1 MEFNRPRSAPLVAAR
16 GSIQKERTAM
26 PRWFTRNDNW
36 DFGGKPSPDGAEHG
50 EPKGRKRRLATTFV
64 FTTLFFAGASLAAF
78 AGDRFSA
85 SIAEDNSAA
94 IESTTT
100 ASDGTA
106 SSEAAPAADTSA
118 ADTSAAPA
126 TDDSIPAPESTPAPA
141 APDTTASSGS
151 ADVADSNAGTSDGGF
166 TQVSKASSSGQASSS
181 SPSATSTPASS
192 QGHAGHRSSARND
205 AQSQW
210 VQLRKVLLPKTKP
223 APKPEIEGPASAAT
237 VWLNSPLPDPTPP
250 AVRLS
255 PKFAA
260 NLKQAAKSGG
270 VDWAVMLGILRA
282 RGATGRIPADRVTLN
297 RLASRLDSF
306 GPSRGDWSRIVAYS
320 GDSRFADKA
329 AALARY
335 NRAVGIDA
343 LVNGLEASKAAIASK
358 VLGDP
363 SISIYQ
369 GGRSDIVSNKID
381 VRVLAMIAYL
391 RESFGSV
398 TVSCLL
404 SGHRLYARPGVV
416 SAHIYGRAVDI
427 SAVGGVPIQGHQQPG
442 GITERTVREILLA
455 PAEVMPRQVISLLGL
470 GGPSFPLADHYNHIH
485 IGY

>member
-1 MEFNRPRSAPLVAAR
+1 
-16 GSIQKERTAM
+16 M

-36 DFGGKPSPDGAEHG
+36 DFGGTPSPDEAQAG
-50 EPKGRKRRLATTFV
+50 EPKRKRRLATTFV

-85 SIAEDNSAA
+85 TIADDNSAA

-100 ASDGTA
+100 TA
-106 SSEAAPAADTSA
+106 DESSSEAAPAADE
-118 ADTSAAPA
+118 SAAPA
-126 TDDSIPAPESTPAPA
+126 ADESASSSDASAAPAPA
-141 APDTTASSGS
+141 TDESAPADSG
-151 ADVADSNAGTSDGGF
+151 DVADSTAGTSDNGF
-166 TQVSKASSSGQASSS
+166 TQVSSGSSSVQDPSSSATGNSSS
-181 SPSATSTPASS
+181 STGRGAK
-192 QGHAGHRSSARND
+192 RSGGRRND
-205 AQSQW
+205 AQAQW
-210 VQLRKVLLPKTKP
+210 QQLRKVLLPKTKP
-223 APKPEIEGPASAAT
+223 APKPEIEGPANAAT
-237 VWLNSPLPDPTPP
+237 IWLNSPLPDPTPP
-250 AVRLS
+250 ATRLS

-260 NLKQAAKSGG
+260 NLKKAAKSGG

-282 RGATGRIPADRVTLN
+282 RGATGHIPADRVTLN
-297 RLASRLDSF
+297 RLATRLDSF
-306 GPSRGDWSRIVAYS
+306 GPARGDWSRIVAYS
-320 GDSRFADKA
+320 GDSRFADRA
-329 AALARY
+329 TALARY
-335 NRAVGIDA
+335 DRAVGLDA
-343 LVNGLEASKAAIASK
+343 LVNGLETSKAAIASK
-358 VLGDP
+358 VLSDA
-363 SISIYQ
+363 SISIYA
-369 GGRSDIVSNKID
+369 GGRNDIISNKID

-427 SAVGGVPIQGHQQPG
+427 SAIGGVPIQGHQQPG
-442 GITERTVREILLA
+442 GITERTVREILQV

>member
-1 MEFNRPRSAPLVAAR
+1 
-16 GSIQKERTAM
+16 M
-26 PRWFTRNDNW
+26 PRWFTRNENW
-36 DFGGKPSPDGAEHG
+36 DFGGKPSPDEAEPG

-64 FTTLFFAGASLAAF
+64 FTTLFFAGASLAAV
-78 AGDRFSA
+78 AGNRFSA

-94 IESTTT
+94 IETTT
-100 ASDGTA
+100 TVADDSSAS
-106 SSEAAPAADTSA
+106 E
-118 ADTSAAPA
+118 AAPA
-126 TDDSIPAPESTPAPA
+126 TDDSVAPA
-141 APDTTASSGS
+141 TDVSAAPAPDTSSS
-151 ADVADSNAGTSDGGF
+151 SDSSDVADSSTGTSDGGF
-166 TQVSKASSSGQASSS
+166 TQVSSASSSGQVTSSGATGTSSS
-181 SPSATSTPASS
+181 SK
-192 QGHAGHRSSARND
+192 GHSGRRSDVRRND
-205 AQSQW
+205 PQSQW

-223 APKPEIEGPASAAT
+223 APKPEIEGPVNAAT
-237 VWLNSPLPDPTPP
+237 IWLNSPLPDPTPP

-255 PKFAA
+255 PKFAS
-260 NLKQAAKSGG
+260 NLKLAAKSAG
-270 VDWAVMLGILRA
+270 VDWAVMLGVLRA
-282 RGATGRIPADRVTLN
+282 RGATGHIPADRVTLG

-329 AALARY
+329 SALARY
-335 NRAVGIDA
+335 DRAVGLDA
-343 LVNGLEASKAAIASK
+343 LVNGLESSKAAIASK
-358 VLGDP
+358 VLADP
-363 SISIYQ
+363 NISMYQ
-369 GGRSDIVSNKID
+369 GGRADIVANKID

-427 SAVGGVPIQGHQQPG
+427 SAVGGVSIQGHQQPG

>member
-1 MEFNRPRSAPLVAAR
+1 
-16 GSIQKERTAM
+16 M

-36 DFGGKPSPDGAEHG
+36 DFGGKPSPDQAQAG
-50 EPKGRKRRLATTFV
+50 EPKRKRRLATTFV

-85 SIAEDNSAA
+85 QIAEDNPSA
-94 IESTTT
+94 IESTT
-100 ASDGTA
+100 DA
-106 SSEAAPAADTSA
+106 SSPDAASAADESAAPAVDESASSSDASAAPTPTADTSA
-118 ADTSAAPA
+118 PAD
-126 TDDSIPAPESTPAPA
+126 
-141 APDTTASSGS
+141 S
-151 ADVADSNAGTSDGGF
+151 ADVADSTAGTSDNGF
-166 TQVSKASSSGQASSS
+166 TQVSSGSPSSAQDSSS
-181 SPSATSTPASS
+181 SATSNSSSS
-192 QGHAGHRSSARND
+192 QGGGAKRSGGRRND
-205 AQSQW
+205 AQAQW
-210 VQLRKVLLPKTKP
+210 QQLRKVLLPKTKP
-223 APKPEIEGPASAAT
+223 APKPEIEGPQSAAT
-237 VWLNSPLPDPTPP
+237 IWLNSPLPDPTPP
-250 AVRLS
+250 ATRLS

-260 NLKQAAKSGG
+260 NLKKAAKSGG

-282 RGATGRIPADRVTLN
+282 RGATGHIPADRVTLN

-306 GPSRGDWSRIVAYS
+306 GPARGDWSRVVAYS

-329 AALARY
+329 TALARY
-335 NRAVGIDA
+335 DRAVGLDA

-358 VLGDP
+358 VLSDP
-363 SISIYQ
+363 SISIYA
-369 GGRSDIVSNKID
+369 GGRSDIISNKID

-404 SGHRLYARPGVV
+404 SGHRLYARPGVI

-442 GITERTVREILLA
+442 GITERTVREILFA

>member
-1 MEFNRPRSAPLVAAR
+1 
-16 GSIQKERTAM
+16 M
-26 PRWFTRNDNW
+26 PRWFTRNENW
-36 DFGGKPSPDGAEHG
+36 DFGGKPAPDEAESG

-100 ASDGTA
+100 TSDDS
-106 SSEAAPAADTSA
+106 SSEAAPAADESA
-118 ADTSAAPA
+118 APDASPAAPESAVPAPDTSA
-126 TDDSIPAPESTPAPA
+126 
-141 APDTTASSGS
+141 SSDS
-151 ADVADSNAGTSDGGF
+151 ADAADSSAGTSDGGF
-166 TQVSKASSSGQASSS
+166 TQVSSGSSSSSTQASSS
-181 SPSATSTPASS
+181 SATSNSS
-192 QGHAGHRSSARND
+192 SSKGHGPRSGGRRND

-237 VWLNSPLPDPTPP
+237 IWLNTPLPDPTPP

-260 NLKQAAKSGG
+260 NLQQAAKSGG

-282 RGATGRIPADRVTLN
+282 RGATGHIPADRVTLN
-297 RLASRLDSF
+297 RLAVRLDSF

-329 AALARY
+329 SALARY
-335 NRAVGIDA
+335 DRAVGIDA
-343 LVNGLEASKAAIASK
+343 LVNGLEATKAAIASK
-358 VLGDP
+358 VLSDP
-363 SISIYQ
+363 NVSIYQ
-369 GGRSDIVSNKID
+369 GGRNDIISNKVD

-398 TVSCLL
+398 TVSCLV

-427 SAVGGVPIQGHQQPG
+427 SAVGGVAIQGHQQPG
-442 GITERTVREILLA
+442 GITERTVREILFA

-470 GGPSFPLADHYNHIH
+470 GGPSFPLADHSNHIH

>member
-1 MEFNRPRSAPLVAAR
+1 
-16 GSIQKERTAM
+16 M

-36 DFGGKPSPDGAEHG
+36 DFGGKPSPDEAEPG

-94 IESTTT
+94 IESATT

-106 SSEAAPAADTSA
+106 SPEAAPA

-141 APDTTASSGS
+141 PDTSSGS
-151 ADVADSNAGTSDGGF
+151 SDVADSNAGTSDGGF
-166 TQVSKASSSGQASSS
+166 TQVSKAASSGQAS
-181 SPSATSTPASS
+181 SPSATSTSS
-192 QGHAGHRSSARND
+192 SSKGHAGHRSNGRND

-255 PKFAA
+255 PKFAS
-260 NLKQAAKSGG
+260 NLKRAAKSGG

-282 RGATGRIPADRVTLN
+282 RGATGHMPADRVTLN

-329 AALARY
+329 SALARY
-335 NRAVGIDA
+335 DRAVGLDA
-343 LVNGLEASKAAIASK
+343 LVNGLESAKAEIASK
-358 VLGDP
+358 ILTDR
-363 SISIYQ
+363 SISIYP
-369 GGRSDIVSNKID
+369 GGRADIIADKID
-381 VRVLAMIAYL
+381 VRVLAMISYL

-416 SAHIYGRAVDI
+416 SAHIYGRAADI
-427 SAVGGVPIQGHQQPG
+427 SAIGGVPIQGHQQPG
-442 GITERTVREILLA
+442 GITERAVREILLA

>member
-1 MEFNRPRSAPLVAAR
+1 
-16 GSIQKERTAM
+16 M
-26 PRWFTRNDNW
+26 PRWFTRNENW
-36 DFGGKPSPDGAEHG
+36 DFGGKPDPEQAPTG
-50 EPKGRKRRLATTFV
+50 EPKGRKRRLAKTFV
-64 FTTLFFAGASLAAF
+64 FTTLFFAGASLAAV
-78 AGDRFSA
+78 AGNFSA
-85 SIAEDNSAA
+85 SIAEDNSSA
-94 IESTTT
+94 IETTT
-100 ASDGTA
+100 TTSDDSSSATA
-106 SSEAAPAADTSA
+106 PAADESAAPAADEPASSS
-118 ADTSAAPA
+118 DTSAAADSSAPA
-126 TDDSIPAPESTPAPA
+126 TNPA
-141 APDTTASSGS
+141 ASTDS
-151 ADVADSNAGTSDGGF
+151 ANVADSSAGTSDGGF
-166 TQVSKASSSGQASSS
+166 TQVSSGSSS
-181 SPSATSTPASS
+181 STSS
-192 QGHAGHRSSARND
+192 QGSSSSATGNSSSSTGGSTRRSGGRRND
-205 AQSQW
+205 AQRQW
-210 VQLRKVLLPKTKP
+210 VQLRKVLLPKSKP
-223 APKPEIEGPASAAT
+223 APKPEIEGPANAAT
-237 VWLNSPLPDPTPP
+237 IWLNSPLPDPTPP

-270 VDWAVMLGILRA
+270 VDWAVLLGILRA
-282 RGATGRIPADRVTLN
+282 RGATGHIPADRVTLG

-306 GPSRGDWSRIVAYS
+306 GPSRGDWSRVVAYS

-329 AALARY
+329 TALARY
-335 NRAVGIDA
+335 DRAIGLDA

-358 VLGDP
+358 VLSDP
-363 SISIYQ
+363 NISIYQ
-369 GGRSDIVSNKID
+369 GGRNDIVSNKVD

-427 SAVGGVPIQGHQQPG
+427 SAIGGVPIQGHQQPG
-442 GITERTVREILLA
+442 GITERAVREILLS

>member
-1 MEFNRPRSAPLVAAR
+1 
-16 GSIQKERTAM
+16 M
-26 PRWFTRNDNW
+26 PRWFTRNENW
-36 DFGGKPSPDGAEHG
+36 DFGGKPSPEEAAG
-50 EPKGRKRRLATTFV
+50 EPKRRKRRLATTFV

-100 ASDGTA
+100 ASDDTA
-106 SSEAAPAADTSA
+106 SSAAAPAADPSA
-118 ADTSAAPA
+118 ADNSAAPA
-126 TDDSIPAPESTPAPA
+126 TDDSIPAPESTPAA
-141 APDTTASSGS
+141 DTSDS
-151 ADVADSNAGTSDGGF
+151 ADVVDSNAGTSDGGF
-166 TQVSKASSSGQASSS
+166 TQVSSASSSGQASSS
-181 SPSATSTPASS
+181 STPSTGSS
-192 QGHAGHRSSARND
+192 SSKGHTGQRSSGRND
-205 AQSQW
+205 PQSQW

-223 APKPEIEGPASAAT
+223 APKPEIEGPANAAT
-237 VWLNSPLPDPTPP
+237 IWLNSPLPDPTPP

-255 PKFAA
+255 PTFAS
-260 NLKQAAKSGG
+260 NLKSAAKSGG
-270 VDWAVMLGILRA
+270 IDWAVMLGILRA
-282 RGATGRIPADRVTLN
+282 RGATGHIPADRVTLN

-329 AALARY
+329 SALARY
-335 NRAVGIDA
+335 DRAVGLDA
-343 LVNGLEASKAAIASK
+343 LVNGLESAKAEIASK
-358 VLGDP
+358 ILTDK
-363 SISIYQ
+363 SISIYA
-369 GGRSDIVSNKID
+369 GGRSDIVANKID

-416 SAHIYGRAVDI
+416 SAHIYGRAADI

>member
-1 MEFNRPRSAPLVAAR
+1 
-16 GSIQKERTAM
+16 M

-36 DFGGKPSPDGAEHG
+36 DFGGRPGPDEPATG
-50 EPKGRKRRLATTFV
+50 EPKRRKRRLATTFV
-64 FTTLFFAGASLAAF
+64 FTTLFFAGASLAAV
-78 AGDRFSA
+78 AGNFMSA
-85 SIAEDNSAA
+85 QIAEDTPATD
-94 IESTTT
+94 STTT
-100 ASDGTA
+100 ADGTA
-106 SSEAAPAADTSA
+106 ADGTAAPVSDQAATPDESATSSDA
-118 ADTSAAPA
+118 SAVP
-126 TDDSIPAPESTPAPA
+126 
-141 APDTTASSGS
+141 APDTSSSSDS
-151 ADVADSNAGTSDGGF
+151 AAVADSTAGTSDSGF
-166 TQVSKASSSGQASSS
+166 TQVSSGSPTSSQDGSSTATSNTSSSKGRGAK
-181 SPSATSTPASS
+181 
-192 QGHAGHRSSARND
+192 RSGGRRND

-210 VQLRKVLLPKTKP
+210 QQLRKVLLPKTKP

-237 VWLNSPLPDPTPP
+237 IWLNSPLPDPTPP

-255 PKFAA
+255 PKFAT
-260 NLKQAAKSGG
+260 NLKKAAKSGG

-282 RGATGRIPADRVTLN
+282 RGATGHMPADRVTLS
-297 RLASRLDSF
+297 RLATRLDSF

-320 GDSRFADKA
+320 GDSRFADRA
-329 AALARY
+329 TALARY
-335 NRAVGIDA
+335 DRAVGLDA
-343 LVNGLEASKAAIASK
+343 LVNGLEAAKPAIASK
-358 VLGDP
+358 VLSDP
-363 SISIYQ
+363 NISIYQ
-369 GGRSDIVSNKID
+369 GGRNDIVSDKID

-427 SAVGGVPIQGHQQPG
+427 SAIGGVPIQGHQQPG
-442 GITERTVREILLA
+442 GITERTVREILMA

>member
-1 MEFNRPRSAPLVAAR
+1 
-16 GSIQKERTAM
+16 M
-26 PRWFTRNDNW
+26 PRWFTRNENW
-36 DFGGKPSPDGAEHG
+36 DFGGKPSPDEAESG

-85 SIAEDNSAA
+85 QIAEDNSAA

-100 ASDGTA
+100 ADESSSD
-106 SSEAAPAADTSA
+106 AAPAADESA
-118 ADTSAAPA
+118 APAADESASSSDASAPAPTADTSAPA
-126 TDDSIPAPESTPAPA
+126 DSAE
-141 APDTTASSGS
+141 
-151 ADVADSNAGTSDGGF
+151 VADSTAGTSDNGF
-166 TQVSKASSSGQASSS
+166 TQVSSGSPSSAQDSSS
-181 SPSATSTPASS
+181 SATSNSSSS
-192 QGHAGHRSSARND
+192 QGRGAKRSGGRRND
-205 AQSQW
+205 AQAQW
-210 VQLRKVLLPKTKP
+210 QQLRKVLLPKTKP
-223 APKPEIEGPASAAT
+223 APKPEIEGPQSAAT
-237 VWLNSPLPDPTPP
+237 IWLNSPLPDPTPP
-250 AVRLS
+250 ATRLS

-260 NLKQAAKSGG
+260 NLKKAAKSGG

-282 RGATGRIPADRVTLN
+282 RGATGHIPADRVTLN

-306 GPSRGDWSRIVAYS
+306 GPARGDWSRVVAYS

-329 AALARY
+329 TALARY
-335 NRAVGIDA
+335 NRAVGLDA

-358 VLGDP
+358 VLSAP
-363 SISIYQ
+363 SISIYA
-369 GGRSDIVSNKID
+369 GGRSDIISNKID

>member
-1 MEFNRPRSAPLVAAR
+1 
-16 GSIQKERTAM
+16 M
-26 PRWFTRNDNW
+26 PRWFTRNENW
-36 DFGGKPSPDGAEHG
+36 DFGGKPSPDEAESG

-64 FTTLFFAGASLAAF
+64 FTTLFFAGASLTAV
-78 AGDRFSA
+78 AGNLFSA
-85 SIAEDNSAA
+85 QVADDNSTAL
-94 IESTTT
+94 ESTTT
-100 ASDGTA
+100 TPSDDASAAADD
-106 SSEAAPAADTSA
+106 SVAAPADSSAASSDASAVPAPSADTSA
-118 ADTSAAPA
+118 
-126 TDDSIPAPESTPAPA
+126 
-141 APDTTASSGS
+141 S
-151 ADVADSNAGTSDGGF
+151 ADSADAADSNAGTSDSGF
-166 TQVSKASSSGQASSS
+166 TQVSNASSSGQASSS
-181 SPSATSTPASS
+181 SSAD
-192 QGHAGHRSSARND
+192 GSSAAKPGNGRRSGGRHND

-210 VQLRKVLLPKTKP
+210 VQLRKVLLPKAKP

-250 AVRLS
+250 ALRLS

-260 NLKQAAKSGG
+260 NLKKAAKAGG

-282 RGATGRIPADRVTLN
+282 RGATGHIPADRVTLN
-297 RLASRLDSF
+297 RLATRLDSF
-306 GPSRGDWSRIVAYS
+306 GPMRGAWARVVAYS

-329 AALARY
+329 TALARY
-335 NRAVGIDA
+335 DRAIGLDA
-343 LVNGLEASKAAIASK
+343 LVNGLEASKAALASRI
-358 VLGDP
+358 LADP
-363 SISIYQ
+363 NVSIYQ
-369 GGRSDIVSNKID
+369 GGRNDIVANKID

-442 GITERTVREILLA
+442 GITERTVREILLL
-455 PAEVMPRQVISLLGL
+455 PQEVMPRQVISLLGL

-485 IGY
+485 VGY

>member
-1 MEFNRPRSAPLVAAR
+1 V
-16 GSIQKERTAM
+16 
-26 PRWFTRNDNW
+26 
-36 DFGGKPSPDGAEHG
+36 
-50 EPKGRKRRLATTFV
+50 
-64 FTTLFFAGASLAAF
+64 
-78 AGDRFSA
+78 
-85 SIAEDNSAA
+85 
-94 IESTTT
+94 
-100 ASDGTA
+100 SD
-106 SSEAAPAADTSA
+106 
-118 ADTSAAPA
+118 AAPA
-126 TDDSIPAPESTPAPA
+126 TDDSVAPA
-141 APDTTASSGS
+141 ADETAPPSDASAAPTADTSSSSDS
-151 ADVADSNAGTSDGGF
+151 ADVADSSSGTADGGF
-166 TQVSKASSSGQASSS
+166 TQVSSASSSGQDSTAGSTSSS
-181 SPSATSTPASS
+181 SSS
-192 QGHAGHRSSARND
+192 KGQKAHRSGGRRSD

-223 APKPEIEGPASAAT
+223 APKPEIEGPANAAT
-237 VWLNSPLPDPTPP
+237 IWLNSPLPDPTPP

-255 PKFAA
+255 PKFAS
-260 NLKQAAKSGG
+260 NLRQAAKSGG
-270 VDWAVMLGILRA
+270 VDWAVMLGVLRA
-282 RGATGRIPADRVTLN
+282 RGATGHIPADRVTLN

-335 NRAVGIDA
+335 NRAVGLDA
-343 LVNGLEASKAAIASK
+343 LVNGLEASKAEIASK
-358 VLGDP
+358 VLADP

>member
-1 MEFNRPRSAPLVAAR
+1 
-16 GSIQKERTAM
+16 M
-26 PRWFTRNDNW
+26 PRWFTRNENW
-36 DFGGKPSPDGAEHG
+36 DFGGKPSPDEAESG

-64 FTTLFFAGASLAAF
+64 FTTLFFAGASLTAV
-78 AGDRFSA
+78 AGNLFSA
-85 SIAEDNSAA
+85 QVADDNSTAL
-94 IESTTT
+94 ESTTT
-100 ASDGTA
+100 TPSDDASAAADD
-106 SSEAAPAADTSA
+106 SVAAPADSSAASSDASAAPAPSADTSA
-118 ADTSAAPA
+118 
-126 TDDSIPAPESTPAPA
+126 
-141 APDTTASSGS
+141 S
-151 ADVADSNAGTSDGGF
+151 ADSADAADSNAGTSDSGF
-166 TQVSKASSSGQASSS
+166 TQVSNASSSGQASSS
-181 SPSATSTPASS
+181 SSAD
-192 QGHAGHRSSARND
+192 GSSAAKPGNGRRSGGRHND

-210 VQLRKVLLPKTKP
+210 VQLRKVLLPKAKP

-250 AVRLS
+250 ALRLS

-260 NLKQAAKSGG
+260 NLKKAAKAGG

-282 RGATGRIPADRVTLN
+282 RGATGHIPADRVTLN
-297 RLASRLDSF
+297 RLATRLDSF
-306 GPSRGDWSRIVAYS
+306 GPMRGAWARVVAYS

-329 AALARY
+329 TALARY
-335 NRAVGIDA
+335 DRAIGLDA
-343 LVNGLEASKAAIASK
+343 LVNGLEASKAALASRI
-358 VLGDP
+358 LADP
-363 SISIYQ
+363 NVSIYQ
-369 GGRSDIVSNKID
+369 GGRNDIVANKID

-442 GITERTVREILLA
+442 GITERTVREILLL
-455 PAEVMPRQVISLLGL
+455 PQEVMPRQVISLLGL

-485 IGY
+485 VGY

>member
-1 MEFNRPRSAPLVAAR
+1 
-16 GSIQKERTAM
+16 M
-26 PRWFTRNDNW
+26 PRWFTRNENW
-36 DFGGKPSPDGAEHG
+36 DFGGKPSPDEAESG

-78 AGDRFSA
+78 AGDRFSS

-100 ASDGTA
+100 VADD
-106 SSEAAPAADTSA
+106 SSTSE
-118 ADTSAAPA
+118 AAPA
-126 TDDSIPAPESTPAPA
+126 TDDSVAPA
-141 APDTTASSGS
+141 TDESAASSDASAVPSADTSSPSDS
-151 ADVADSNAGTSDGGF
+151 ADVADSSKGTTDGGF
-166 TQVSKASSSGQASSS
+166 TQVSSASSSGQQVTSSGATGTSSS
-181 SPSATSTPASS
+181 SKGHSGRGSS
-192 QGHAGHRSSARND
+192 SRRND

-223 APKPEIEGPASAAT
+223 APKPEIEGPANAAT
-237 VWLNSPLPDPTPP
+237 IWLNSPLPDPTPP

-255 PKFAA
+255 PKFAS
-260 NLKQAAKSGG
+260 NLKRAAKSGG
-270 VDWAVMLGILRA
+270 VDWAVMLGVLRA
-282 RGATGRIPADRVTLN
+282 RGATGHIPADRVTLN

>member
-1 MEFNRPRSAPLVAAR
+1 
-16 GSIQKERTAM
+16 M
-26 PRWFTRNDNW
+26 PRWFTRNENW
-36 DFGGKPSPDGAEHG
+36 DFGGKPSPDEAESG

-64 FTTLFFAGASLAAF
+64 FTTLFFAGASLTAV
-78 AGDRFSA
+78 AGNLFSA
-85 SIAEDNSAA
+85 QVADDNSTAL
-94 IESTTT
+94 ESTTT
-100 ASDGTA
+100 TPSDDASAAADDSA
-106 SSEAAPAADTSA
+106 AAPADSSAASSDASAAPAPSADTSA
-118 ADTSAAPA
+118 PAD
-126 TDDSIPAPESTPAPA
+126 
-141 APDTTASSGS
+141 S
-151 ADVADSNAGTSDGGF
+151 ADAADSNAGTSDSGF
-166 TQVSKASSSGQASSS
+166 TQVSNASSSGQASSS
-181 SPSATSTPASS
+181 SSAD
-192 QGHAGHRSSARND
+192 GSSAAKPGNGRRSGGRHND

-210 VQLRKVLLPKTKP
+210 VQLRKVLLPKAKP

-250 AVRLS
+250 ALRLS

-260 NLKQAAKSGG
+260 NLKKAAKAGG

-282 RGATGRIPADRVTLN
+282 RGATGHIPADRVTLN
-297 RLASRLDSF
+297 RLATRLDSF
-306 GPSRGDWSRIVAYS
+306 GPMRGAWARVVAYS

-329 AALARY
+329 TALARY
-335 NRAVGIDA
+335 DRAIGLDA
-343 LVNGLEASKAAIASK
+343 LVNGLEASKAALASRI
-358 VLGDP
+358 LADP
-363 SISIYQ
+363 NVSIYQ
-369 GGRSDIVSNKID
+369 GGRNDIVANKID

-442 GITERTVREILLA
+442 GITERTVREILLL
-455 PAEVMPRQVISLLGL
+455 PQEVMPRQVISLLGL

-485 IGY
+485 VGY